1 MTVATAC
8 VWPTEEGRDTDV
20 SATQAMKVR
29 LGTCRD
35 FMVLSLFMKAALVI
49 LLIELF
55 GDLISYKPF
64 IALEER
70 YGNRMHDKTLLDKD

>member
-1 MTVATAC
+1 MTVATVC

-29 LGTCRD
+29 LGTWRD
-35 FMVLSLFMKAALVI
+35 FMVLYLLMKAALVI

-55 GDLISYKPF
+55 GDLIS
-64 IALEER
+64 
-70 YGNRMHDKTLLDKD
+70 